1 MIIYI
6 FGEDTFRSRQ
16 YLREQITKF
25 KQARD
30 PQGYNVSILD
40 AKKETPGKIMSEILA
55 SPFLAEKRMV
65 VLENILSQSDK
76 EFLSTLITRIK
87 EEKFPESNIIV
98 CWQGEPLSKVK
109 EAKELHEL
117 LQHQK
122 YAQEFYFLK
131 GKQLTG
137 WIEQEIKKRGAL
149 IEPSA
154 MDFLVS
160 FTGEEMWH
168 LNSLIDQLVAY
179 AHART
184 IVLSDVSLFITEKMD
199 DNIFNLVD
207 ALVSGDH
214 KKAFNLLAYQRQIGA
229 EDGQIIGL
237 IVWQLRI
244 LIQLRDLLDREEN
257 STSDSAA
264 KKIGIHPFVAKK
276 NWSLVKRYSLQKL
289 QTLYRLLLDMD
300 IKTKTGVASQELL
313 LDMFAAKV

>member
-1 MIIYI
+1 MII
-6 FGEDTFRSRQ
+6 
-16 YLREQITKF
+16 
-25 KQARD
+25 
-30 PQGYNVSILD
+30 
-40 AKKETPGKIMSEILA
+40 ILA
-55 SPFLAEKRMV
+55 SFETQEDAEMMANILVDKKLAACVSLIPVHSLYFWKGEKMVANEFEAVIKTKAEKFDM
-65 VLENILSQSDK
+65 
-76 EFLSTLITRIK
+76 
-87 EEKFPESNIIV
+87 
-98 CWQGEPLSKVK
+98 
-109 EAKELHEL
+109 
-117 LQHQK
+117 
-122 YAQEFYFLK
+122 
-131 GKQLTG
+131 
-137 WIEQEIKKRGAL
+137 IEQEIKKRGAL

>member
-1 MIIYI
+1 
-6 FGEDTFRSRQ
+6 
-16 YLREQITKF
+16 
-25 KQARD
+25 
-30 PQGYNVSILD
+30 
-40 AKKETPGKIMSEILA
+40 
-55 SPFLAEKRMV
+55 MV

-76 EFLSTLITRIK
+76 EFLSTLIVRAR
-87 EEKFPESNIIV
+87 EEKFPESNIV
-98 CWQGEPLSKVK
+98 VFWQGESLSKIK

-117 LQHQK
+117 LLQQK
-122 YAQEFYFLK
+122 YAQEFSLFK
-131 GKQLTG
+131 GKQLSV
-137 WIEQEIKKRGAL
+137 WIEQEIKKRGGL

-154 MDFLVS
+154 LDFLVS
-160 FTGEEMWH
+160 FVGEEMRQ

-179 AHART
+179 TSGRK
-184 IVLSDVSLFITEKMD
+184 IELNDILLFITEKLD

-214 KKAFNLLAYQRQIGA
+214 KKAFKLLAYQRQIGA

-237 IVWQLRI
+237 IIWQLRI
-244 LIQLRDLLDREEN
+244 LIQLRDLIDHEEN
-257 STSDSAA
+257 STSDLAA

-313 LDMFAAKV
+313 LDIFAGKV